1 MRFGLVIA
9 GGSLDEVSAQVIAA
23 EESGF
28 DVVWLAQSEAI
39 PSPAVTAAALASMTS
54 SIRIGIELQAGVN
67 PVYLAEEAAVADLC
81 LGGRLV
87 LALMSDDAGRQGETA
102 DVLLAALA
110 ARPFRHEGVRWQIP
124 ANLDANVVNREER
137 VRVTPAPAQ
146 LELPLWLSG
155 PHAAHLARE
164 RCLTYIG
171 AADESTDVLDPRV
184 AAHRGPAQPGRQIGC
199 AGWRCATVELPVTDE
214 ELVRTASRRPAC
226 LGNGRRPGAAPGGE
240 PTSTSAGSAS
250 TSSPRGYPPRPTRP
264 AAARPGAVL
273 EAHDRRPHHDEQ
285 SGSARRHHDL
295 LQRDQR
301 RGLGPAGDHLA
312 RRCRAD
318 RRSAPGPAWA
328 RTRS

>member
-9 GGSLDEVSAQVIAA
+9 GGSLDEISAQVIAA

-124 ANLDANVVNREER
+124 ANLDANVVNREDR

-146 LELPLWLSG
+146 LEVPLWLSG

-171 AADESTDVLDPRV
+171 GADESTDVLTREWQHTEARLSLAANRLRRV
-184 AAHRGPAQPGRQIGC
+184 ALRE
-199 AGWRCATVELPVTDE
+199 VELPVTDE
-214 ELVRTASRRPAC
+214 ELVQQLRADQHAWGMDVVLVRLPAGADLDERRQAVDVLASRVLPRVQLDRLPPGLEQYWSATASTRQET
-226 LGNGRRPGAAPGGE
+226 AP
-240 PTSTSAGSAS
+240 
-250 TSSPRGYPPRPTRP
+250 
-264 AAARPGAVL
+264 
-273 EAHDRRPHHDEQ
+273 
-285 SGSARRHHDL
+285 
-295 LQRDQR
+295 
-301 RGLGPAGDHLA
+301 
-312 RRCRAD
+312 
-318 RRSAPGPAWA
+318 
-328 RTRS
+328 